1 MSHHRYAITTNEGL
15 NEERLPITARLS
27 PIGSASS
34 DTEYDRR
41 SLFRF
46 YFFSPKIIFQ
56 FFFFSVNENRALIEE
71 REKLSAS
78 LAALTHHVAH
88 VQFRLQQVISAPTPE
103 DREVGQYKMIH

>member
-1 MSHHRYAITTNEGL
+1 MIEGL
-15 NEERLPITARLS
+15 SFDFTFFPRK
-27 PIGSASS
+27 
-34 DTEYDRR
+34 
-41 SLFRF
+41 LF
-46 YFFSPKIIFQ
+46 SN
-56 FFFFSVNENRALIEE
+56 FFFSVNENRALLEE